1 MARHNRTFYD
11 LNRERHYCFA
21 MPGGE
26 IPMGVLAD
34 LKLSV
39 PDDTAVPFLAGIFLK
54 GDTVKLTLAVG
65 GEMVASYS
73 SDSRSILRA
82 GRTYTLKSWKEGY
95 EGVVVFGDLQT
106 DVDYKGSSSASA
118 ISEECLTRFQPSA
131 IPYVS
136 IPCTDIRLTGEV
148 FLGGDQVHVHSFTET
163 LPVGIFD
170 TKESMMLD
178 LIDTKTVDAM
188 NLMILYANG
197 VNAFNA
203 VEEIRSPIY
212 TIHGVRLDLA
222 GTVFVNFEEHFRL
235 AAVTKNLLD
244 TEDDDIK
251 ISAVAVGSDITQD
264 MVCTKSEPPHEE
276 KESPDC
282 DITFTHIDY
291 L

>member
-1 MARHNRTFYD
+1 
-11 LNRERHYCFA
+11 
-21 MPGGE
+21 
-26 IPMGVLAD
+26 
-34 LKLSV
+34 
-39 PDDTAVPFLAGIFLK
+39 
-54 GDTVKLTLAVG
+54 
-65 GEMVASYS
+65 
-73 SDSRSILRA
+73 
-82 GRTYTLKSWKEGY
+82 
-95 EGVVVFGDLQT
+95 
-106 DVDYKGSSSASA
+106 
-118 ISEECLTRFQPSA
+118 
-131 IPYVS
+131 
-136 IPCTDIRLTGEV
+136 
-148 FLGGDQVHVHSFTET
+148 
-163 LPVGIFD
+163 
-170 TKESMMLD
+170 MLD